1 MLHFQRQT
9 KMYLRA
15 ACEAMLRA
23 CYYSGLNLNDAACC
37 SSLFFSFSFGSA
49 SELRANWIDGAWSLW
64 AQSRT
69 QLQLQFQRCPSP
81 GRHSTLSAYGFQAP
95 LACCLHTHIHSG
107 SLVIEHLIR
116 RTTQHTYKTP
126 PPIPKPRFFLLFC
139 FFFGHAVAVI
149 VAHNFNSWTLMNR
162 HSAFLAGSFERFL
175 AVTFTRRPIRRF
187 ISLRLNECELAIYVC
202 VHVCVIVCSLACSRV
217 CVSVRV

>member
-95 LACCLHTHIHSG
+95 LACCYIHTYTQWLTRNWTLDPPHHPTHIQNASSHSQAVIF
-107 SLVIEHLIR
+107 SLIL
-116 RTTQHTYKTP
+116 
-126 PPIPKPRFFLLFC
+126 
-139 FFFGHAVAVI
+139 FFFWYAVAVI